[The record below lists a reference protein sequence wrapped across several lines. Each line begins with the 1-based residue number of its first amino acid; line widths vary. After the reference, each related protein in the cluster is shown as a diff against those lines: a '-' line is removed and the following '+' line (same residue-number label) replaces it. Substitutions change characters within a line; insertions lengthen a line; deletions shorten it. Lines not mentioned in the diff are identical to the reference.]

1 MIRRIF
7 ALCIMWSA
15 LISFYAG
22 STGAA
27 TARGTLMVKKE
38 AFGTA
43 PDGKAV
49 DLYTLTNS
57 HGVEVRVMTYGAVV
71 VSIRTPDKQGH
82 FADITLGFD
91 SLAGYLGKN
100 PYFGAIVGRY
110 GNRIANGRFTLN
122 GKEYTLARNNGPNA
136 LHGGLKG
143 FDKVVWQAHSM
154 QTGDE
159 VGVVLTYTSADGE
172 EGYPGT
178 LRVTVSYT
186 LNDKNECRL
195 DYRASTD
202 KDTPINLTNHT
213 YFNLG
218 GEGSGTILDEVMMLN
233 ADDFTPVDATLIPTG
248 KIESVKG
255 TPLDF
260 TKPTPVG
267 ARIHDKNQQL
277 EFGAGYD
284 HNFVINRHGP
294 GLVLAAR
301 AYDPKSGRV
310 LEVETTQPGVQF
322 YTSNMLE
329 GVHGRHGHI
338 YGKHDAFCLET
349 QHYPDSPNK
358 PNFPS
363 SILKPGQT
371 YHEITV
377 WRFSTQ

>member
-1 MIRRIF
+1 
-7 ALCIMWSA
+7 
-15 LISFYAG
+15 
-22 STGAA
+22 
-27 TARGTLMVKKE
+27 MVKKE